1 MKKIVLFLFCFSLFF
16 LSGCEQKEENLLSGK
31 HNIEITIKDHGV
43 IKAQLDADAAPITV
57 TNFIELAHEGF
68 YDGLTFHRIIQGFMM
83 QGGDGTSKGLE
94 KPQIIGEFSANKH
107 ENPLKHTRGALSMA
121 RSTAY
126 NSAST
131 QFFIVQEDSDHLDGL
146 YAVFGYVTE
155 GMDIVDEICNN
166 TPVTDDNGSVA
177 EENQP
182 IIEQIKVLD

>member
-1 MKKIVLFLFCFSLFF
+1 MAIFDSQ
-16 LSGCEQKEENLLSGK
+16 LSNL
-31 HNIEITIKDHGV
+31 
-43 IKAQLDADAAPITV
+43 
-57 TNFIELAHEGF
+57 
-68 YDGLTFHRIIQGFMM
+68 
-83 QGGDGTSKGLE
+83 
-94 KPQIIGEFSANKH
+94 
-107 ENPLKHTRGALSMA
+107 GALSMA

-182 IIEQIKVLD
+182 VIEQIKVLD